1 MTRRLLV
8 VMAVA
13 AALLILAAPVMAF
26 NGLRSDY
33 TTSDACQPCHNGQL
47 SGVPAIYGEWVET
60 KHAEAGAGNQ
70 ALRLPYGSVC
80 QGCHTSNFDPAKAIP
95 TPTATSSTGAATYGV
110 ANGIPTEP
118 QTVGHAA
125 SSENFVGCS
134 SCHYGMQTGG
144 TSGSDPNNTAHTAPL
159 GLLANA
165 DICGQCHSRYSYT
178 TQTFSVSPIPA
189 AQPTTLIQPQM
200 ALGGYP
206 MLGTPSSPGPGWDPA
221 PPLSEYL
228 NVQSPGWAPT
238 PDPAATSAGFGRLQT
253 YWQTSE
259 GDSVW
264 QQSGHDGNAAQ
275 YPDWAIEGHANAL
288 TGLTSQSFWQFLDET
303 TKQECL
309 ECHSADFRIMKEA
322 GETPT
327 SADAR
332 YGVTCVGCHT
342 PHQNTTEGGAWDE
355 EWTPQ
360 LRTGSA
366 KTLCVEC
373 HNGEIPEGTMASP
386 GDEIHH
392 PMKEMID
399 GYGAIDVAGAPS
411 VHKGKCVE
419 CHMPPTSVSRGSV
432 QLGGNHTFT
441 IIEPE
446 VALEASPIPVTTAAA
461 TATATPVPGGTPVIT
476 VTNTVTYDS
485 MPYSACSTCH
495 SNTNGVKAEPQP
507 FSTTRATPSPDASP
521 LRVTVTVNQTANQSA
536 WGNFSGGDRGVWL
549 QDTMEQRQEWTEAKI
564 AAIRAELDKAA
575 WHLGYADTD
584 AAHTALVAIPSRN
597 RTTAE
602 TAFLSGFTNVQF
614 VESEGSFGM
623 HNWAYSSAVVNKAM
637 EQAKT
642 ASTGVV
648 VKLKYKP
655 TLQLSK
661 SKVKAGNRVTFSGQV
676 KTARGV
682 AAAGKV
688 KIMKKVRGVW
698 KTWKTVKLNASGKY
712 SFKVKMNKK
721 GTFRFRALMPGNS
734 LNKSGNSGSRS
745 LAVK

>member
-1 MTRRLLV
+1 
-8 VMAVA
+8 
-13 AALLILAAPVMAF
+13 
-26 NGLRSDY
+26 
-33 TTSDACQPCHNGQL
+33 
-47 SGVPAIYGEWVET
+47 
-60 KHAEAGAGNQ
+60 
-70 ALRLPYGSVC
+70 
-80 QGCHTSNFDPAKAIP
+80 
-95 TPTATSSTGAATYGV
+95 
-110 ANGIPTEP
+110 
-118 QTVGHAA
+118 
-125 SSENFVGCS
+125 
-134 SCHYGMQTGG
+134 
-144 TSGSDPNNTAHTAPL
+144 
-159 GLLANA
+159 
-165 DICGQCHSRYSYT
+165 
-178 TQTFSVSPIPA
+178 
-189 AQPTTLIQPQM
+189 
-200 ALGGYP
+200 
-206 MLGTPSSPGPGWDPA
+206 
-221 PPLSEYL
+221 
-228 NVQSPGWAPT
+228 
-238 PDPAATSAGFGRLQT
+238 
-253 YWQTSE
+253 
-259 GDSVW
+259 
-264 QQSGHDGNAAQ
+264 
-275 YPDWAIEGHANAL
+275 
-288 TGLTSQSFWQFLDET
+288 
-303 TKQECL
+303 
-309 ECHSADFRIMKEA
+309 
-322 GETPT
+322 
-327 SADAR
+327 
-332 YGVTCVGCHT
+332 
-342 PHQNTTEGGAWDE
+342 
-355 EWTPQ
+355 
-360 LRTGSA
+360 
-366 KTLCVEC
+366 
-373 HNGEIPEGTMASP
+373 
-386 GDEIHH
+386 
-392 PMKEMID
+392 
-399 GYGAIDVAGAPS
+399 
-411 VHKGKCVE
+411 
-419 CHMPPTSVSRGSV
+419 MPPTSVSRGSV

-536 WGNFSGGDRGVWL
+536 WGNFSGGDRRVWL